1 MFAKIRHV
9 AVMTENWDRMA
20 KFYQTIFGMKKITN
34 GMTDER
40 GEYNTNRG
48 HLSDGVIGLAL
59 LQRQPGFR
67 SGFDHFG
74 LEVDMLAKPCLL
86 EHILQALP
94 APTAARLGRR
104 AQGVHQAGEG
114 GVEEGVPG
122 QRRPGPARQVRQTLQ
137 QRRER

>member
-40 GEYNTNRG
+40 GEYNKNRG

-74 LEVDMLAKPCLL
+74 LEVDDVQKVRD
-86 EHILQALP
+86 
-94 APTAARLGRR
+94 RLRDYYPDVFV
-104 AQGVHQAGEG
+104 AQSQSHVPFAGLRTHDPDG
-114 GVEEGVPG
+114 NQFDLSQKGMVN
-122 QRRPGPARQVRQTLQ
+122 VR
-137 QRRER
+137 